1 MKLIE
6 KIEKYRLIDHTADIG
21 IEVVGDNLSQLFSN
35 AGYALFDVIADLSL
49 VNSKVSKS
57 LIIKGRDLEELMV
70 NWLGE
75 LIYIFATKSIIF
87 KEFNIVEL
95 STFKKKLSEEV
106 EWLKLIA
113 EIKGEKYDCK
123 VHVINTVVKAITY
136 HQLKIMKDS
145 SGWNTRVILDV

>member
-1 MKLIE
+1 MNKTQG
-6 KIEKYRLIDHTADIG
+6 IEKYRLIDHTADIG
-21 IEVVGDNLSQLFSN
+21 IEVFGDNLSQLFSN

-49 VNSKVSKS
+49 VNSKVTKS
-57 LIIKGRDLEELMV
+57 LIIKGRSLEELMV

-75 LIYIFATKSIIF
+75 LIYIFDTESIIF
-87 KEFNIVEL
+87 KEFNIVEIN
-95 STFKKKLSEEV
+95 TFKKEFSEED

-136 HQLKIMKDS
+136 HQLKIIKDN
-145 SGWNTRVILDV
+145 SGWNARVILDV